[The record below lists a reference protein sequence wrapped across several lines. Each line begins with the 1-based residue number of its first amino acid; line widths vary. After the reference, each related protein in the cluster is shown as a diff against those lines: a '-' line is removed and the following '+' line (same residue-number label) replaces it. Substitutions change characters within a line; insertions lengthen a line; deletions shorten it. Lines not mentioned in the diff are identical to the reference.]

1 LPPKTRRG
9 IEEIVATIFSGSA
22 VPAFL
27 RQLARPLDLTS
38 IVLIV
43 ALTAGYN
50 IGLRAGFYGALL
62 ILLLSSWFFK
72 FAYVLLDSVANGRKD
87 TPVMSVEMLNP
98 VDEQR
103 PLAQLIICAIF
114 AWGAYKVGGTAGIV
128 LGCVGLL
135 YLPVS
140 VAVLGAS
147 SRAVDAVNPLALT
160 RTIIGLG
167 PYYFAIMGVTIVY
180 ALLLFALVRADL
192 PLSVQ
197 IAASLFLVL
206 SLFSGLGSA
215 IFERR
220 HRLGYDAIDAPERLA
235 EREERER
242 SQERSRALDLAYGA
256 ARSGNVADASSSLLQ
271 WLRQHDAA
279 DMERDARFFFEQARQ
294 WQDEKAFVFISRFL
308 VSRLLESG
316 KTGAAVEIADGVL
329 QRSPHLKLGT
339 SSDTLKIAQ
348 LARAA
353 GRRALTVRLLADF
366 EKQFPGDARTAEAVA
381 LRQSA
386 ER

>member
-1 LPPKTRRG
+1 M
-9 IEEIVATIFSGSA
+9 
-22 VPAFL
+22 
-27 RQLARPLDLTS
+27 
-38 IVLIV
+38 
-43 ALTAGYN
+43 TAGYN
-50 IGLRAGFYGALL
+50 IALASGLYGILL
-62 ILLLSSWFFK
+62 GLLLSSWFFK
-72 FAYVLLDSVANGRKD
+72 YAYVLLDSVANGRKD

-103 PLAQLIICAIF
+103 PLAQLIICTVF
-114 AWGAYKVGGTAGIV
+114 AWGAYKIGGRAGVVVGF
-128 LGCVGLL
+128 VGLL

-147 SRAVDAVNPLALT
+147 SRALDAVNPLALT

-167 PYYFAIMGVTIVY
+167 PYYFAIMGVTILYV
-180 ALLLFALVRADL
+180 LLLFGLARASL
-192 PLSVQ
+192 PLTLQ
-197 IAASLFLVL
+197 IAASLFLIL
-206 SLFSGLGSA
+206 SLFSALGSA

-220 HRLGYDAIDAPERLA
+220 HVLGYDATDAPERLA
-235 EREERER
+235 ERDERER
-242 SQERSRALDLAYGA
+242 SQERARLLDLAYGA
-256 ARSGNVADASSSLLQ
+256 ARSGNVADASSSLLE

-294 WQDEKAFVFISRFL
+294 WQDEKAFTFVSRFL

-316 KTGAAVEIADGVL
+316 KTGVAVEIADGVL
-329 QRSPHLKLGT
+329 QRSPHLRFGT
-339 SSDTLKIAQ
+339 SSDTLKVAQ

-353 GRRALTVRLLADF
+353 GRRTLTVRLLADF
-366 EKQFPGDARTAEAVA
+366 EKQFPGDVRTAEAVS

>member
-1 LPPKTRRG
+1 M
-9 IEEIVATIFSGSA
+9 
-22 VPAFL
+22 PAFL
-27 RQLARPLDLTS
+27 RQLARPFDLTS
-38 IVLIV
+38 IILIGFMTV
-43 ALTAGYN
+43 GFD
-50 IGLRAGFYGALL
+50 IGLGSRFYGVLV
-62 ILLLSSWFFK
+62 ILLLTSWFFK
-72 FAYVLLDSVANGRKD
+72 YAYVLLDSVANGRKD

-103 PLAQLIICAIF
+103 PLAQLIICAAF
-114 AWGAYKVGGTAGIV
+114 AWGTYKVGGTAGIV
-128 LGCVGLL
+128 LGFVGLL

-147 SRAVDAVNPLALT
+147 SRALDAVNPLALT
-160 RTIIGLG
+160 RTVVGLG
-167 PYYFAIMGVTIVY
+167 PYYFAIMGVVIVY
-180 ALLLFALVRADL
+180 AILLFALARARL
-192 PLSVQ
+192 PLTVQ
-197 IAASLFLVL
+197 IAASLFLIL

-220 HRLGYDAIDAPERLA
+220 HRLGYDATDAPERLA
-235 EREERER
+235 ERDERER
-242 SQERSRALDLAYGA
+242 SQERARALDLAYGA
-256 ARSGNVADASSSLLQ
+256 ARSGNIADASSTLLQ
-271 WLRQHDAA
+271 WLRQHDAG

-294 WQDEKAFVFISRFL
+294 WQDEKAFAFVSRFL

-316 KTGAAVEIADGVL
+316 KTGVAVEIADGVL
-329 QRSPHLKLGT
+329 QRSPHLRFGT
-339 SSDTLKIAQ
+339 SGDTLKIAQ

-366 EKQFPGDARTAEAVA
+366 EKQFPGDVRTAEAVS

>member
-1 LPPKTRRG
+1 M
-9 IEEIVATIFSGSA
+9 
-22 VPAFL
+22 PAFL
-27 RQLARPLDLTS
+27 RQLARPLDVTS

-43 ALTAGYN
+43 ALTACYN
-50 IGLRAGFYGALL
+50 IGLRAGFYGALV
-62 ILLLSSWFFK
+62 ILLLTSWFFK
-72 FAYVLLDSVANGRKD
+72 YAYVLLDSVANGRKD

-103 PLAQLIICAIF
+103 PLAQLIICAVF

-128 LGCVGLL
+128 LGCVGVL

-147 SRAVDAVNPLALT
+147 SRALDAVNPVALT

-167 PYYFAIMGVTIVY
+167 PYYFAVMGVVLLY
-180 ALLLFALVRADL
+180 SLLLFALVRADL
-192 PLSVQ
+192 PLSVR
-197 IAASLFLVL
+197 IAASLFLIL

-220 HRLGYDAIDAPERLA
+220 HRLGYEATDAPERLA
-235 EREERER
+235 ERAERER
-242 SQERSRALDLAYGA
+242 SQERARALDLAYGA
-256 ARSGNVADASSSLLQ
+256 ARSGNFADGSQTLLQ
-271 WLRQHDAA
+271 WLREHDAV

-294 WQDEKAFVFISRFL
+294 WQDDKAFVFVSRFL
-308 VSRLLESG
+308 VSKMLESG
-316 KTGAAVEIADGVL
+316 KTGTVVDIADGVL
-329 QRSPHLKLGT
+329 QRAPQLKLGT

-353 GRRALTVRLLADF
+353 GRRALTVRILADF
-366 EKQFPGDARTAEAVA
+366 EKHFPGDVRITDAVS

>member
-1 LPPKTRRG
+1 M
-9 IEEIVATIFSGSA
+9 
-22 VPAFL
+22 PAFL
-27 RQLARPLDLTS
+27 RQLARPIDLTS
-38 IVLIV
+38 IALIV
-43 ALTAGYN
+43 LLTAGYN
-50 IGLRAGFYGALL
+50 IGLRAGFYGIFV

-72 FAYVLLDSVANGRKD
+72 YAYVLLDSVANGRKD
-87 TPVMSVEMLNP
+87 TPVMAVEMLNP

-103 PLAQLIICAIF
+103 PMAQLIICGAF
-114 AWGAYKVGGTAGIV
+114 AWGAYKVGGAAGIV
-128 LGCVGLL
+128 LGLVGLL

-147 SRAVDAVNPLALT
+147 ARALDAVNPLALT

-167 PYYFAIMGVTIVY
+167 PYYFAIMGVSILY
-180 ALLLFALVRADL
+180 ALLLFVLAGSGL
-192 PLSVQ
+192 PLSVK
-197 IAASLFLVL
+197 IAASLFLIL

-220 HRLGYDAIDAPERLA
+220 HRLGYEPTESPERTH

-242 SQERSRALDLAYGA
+242 SHERARALDLAYGE
-256 ARSGNVADASSSLLQ
+256 ARSGNFAAGTNTLLQ
-271 WLRQHDAA
+271 WLREHDVL

-294 WQDEKAFVFISRFL
+294 WQDEKAFAFVSRFL
-308 VSRLLESG
+308 ISRLLESG
-316 KTGAAVEIADGVL
+316 KTGAVVEIADGVL
-329 QRSPHLKLGT
+329 QRSPHLQLGT

-353 GRRALTVRLLADF
+353 GRRALTVRLLSEF
-366 EKQFPGDARTAEAVA
+366 EKQFPGDVRTTEAVS
-381 LRQSA
+381 LRTSA